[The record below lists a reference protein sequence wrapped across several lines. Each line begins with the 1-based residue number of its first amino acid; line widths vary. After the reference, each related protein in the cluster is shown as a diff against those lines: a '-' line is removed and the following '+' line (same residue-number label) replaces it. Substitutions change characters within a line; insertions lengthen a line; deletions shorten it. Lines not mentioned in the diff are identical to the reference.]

1 MRALAP
7 ANQGTRVGSTTFTSG
22 QAVPASSTCSFR
34 WLALCAEAELVRLGR
49 VALDL
54 PSCGVGE

>member
-22 QAVPASSTCSFR
+22 QGGACLINV
-34 WLALCAEAELVRLGR
+34 LVQVAGTVRRGR
-49 VALDL
+49 AGAARSRRPR
-54 PSCGVGE
+54 PSKLRA